1 MCKGGDGKLHINLL
15 CAVNVT
21 EQPGGTLPDLESTEE
36 AVRLLKNQVDQSRP
50 FFLAVGFHKPHIPFR
65 IPQVHARTRHRQH
78 ALRLVR
84 RCTTKKKNPV
94 KVEIEMHSLSVW
106 SEWNEKWCGFRGDAS
121 QHEGGGDGDVVEFEL
136 ERRVMERRWMSG
148 VSAEKWKVW
157 KRAPPSAL
165 LYWPVMYG
173 TCRWPRVTWTHP
185 ENKALVTSVMTEIN
199 QIRAVSDDLYTGKL
213 IFYYYTCHLRTVAH
227 AVALQRDD

>member
-65 IPQVHARTRHRQH
+65 IPQVHARTQHRQH

-84 RCTTKKKNPV
+84 RCTTKKKKIQWRLRLRCTHCLSEVNEMKSDV
-94 KVEIEMHSLSVW
+94 DLEEMHLSMKVEEM
-106 SEWNEKWCGFRGDAS
+106 
-121 QHEGGGDGDVVEFEL
+121 
-136 ERRVMERRWMSG
+136 VM
-148 VSAEKWKVW
+148 
-157 KRAPPSAL
+157 
-165 LYWPVMYG
+165 
-173 TCRWPRVTWTHP
+173 
-185 ENKALVTSVMTEIN
+185 
-199 QIRAVSDDLYTGKL
+199 
-213 IFYYYTCHLRTVAH
+213 
-227 AVALQRDD
+227 

>member
-65 IPQVHARTRHRQH
+65 IPQVHARTQHRQH

-157 KRAPPSAL
+157 KRAPRL
-165 LYWPVMYG
+165 LFS
-173 TCRWPRVTWTHP
+173 T
-185 ENKALVTSVMTEIN
+185 
-199 QIRAVSDDLYTGKL
+199 DLWCMEHVVGHVLREHTQRTKRL
-213 IFYYYTCHLRTVAH
+213 SHL
-227 AVALQRDD
+227 